1 MKRIQ
6 ELKERQARGEHFRKF
21 ENRDGAGAGAGRFGR
36 EGGQRGA
43 FGENRGER
51 RRSGQNRDN
60 FDNGEPLRRVNK

>member
-21 ENRDGAGAGAGRFGR
+21 ENRDGTGTGRFGR

-43 FGENRGER
+43 FGDNRGER
-51 RRSGQNRDN
+51 RRSNQNRDN